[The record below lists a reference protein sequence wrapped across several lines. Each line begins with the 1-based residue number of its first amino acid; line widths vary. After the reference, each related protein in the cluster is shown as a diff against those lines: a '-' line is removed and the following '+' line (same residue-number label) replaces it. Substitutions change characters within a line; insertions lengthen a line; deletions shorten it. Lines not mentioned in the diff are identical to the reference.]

1 MRYATPRAGL
11 LVLALLVT
19 LTGWGCQKRQA
30 EQPKAPPQAEAP
42 LVPSDASRSENYTLV
57 PLKQDLQVA
66 PATDTTE
73 STTTTSSTN

>member
-1 MRYATPRAGL
+1 MRYATSRTSL
-11 LVLALLVT
+11 LALTLLVT
-19 LTGWGCQKRQA
+19 VTGWGCQKRQP
-30 EQPKAPPQAEAP
+30 EQPTVPPQAEAP

-66 PATDTTE
+66 PATDTVE